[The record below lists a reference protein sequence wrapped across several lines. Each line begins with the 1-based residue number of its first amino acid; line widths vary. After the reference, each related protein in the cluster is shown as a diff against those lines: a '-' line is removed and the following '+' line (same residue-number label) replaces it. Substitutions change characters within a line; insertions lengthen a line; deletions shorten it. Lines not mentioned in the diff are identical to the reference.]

1 MFVVLWE
8 FEVKPGCEE
17 RFEKVYGPS
26 GDWAALFGT
35 DSRYQQT
42 RLLRNTSYPLRYITF
57 DFWQSRESYKDFL
70 QKHAAEYQVLD
81 SLGKVLINDERHIV
95 SCEWIAP

>member
-8 FEVKPGCEE
+8 FEVKPGCEA
-17 RFEKVYGPS
+17 RFEKLYGPS
-26 GDWAALFGT
+26 GEWAALFST

-42 RLLRNTSYPLRYITF
+42 RLLRDTTHSARYITL
-57 DFWQSRESYKDFL
+57 DFWESRESHENFL

-81 SLGKVLINDERHIV
+81 SLGEVLTNNERQIV
-95 SCEWIAP
+95 SCEWVAP